1 MASFE
6 TDSFQER
13 REALAGDAAISF
25 DARRRKVRT
34 YSFPAA
40 IRLHS
45 ISTYILFQCLQIM
58 LSGLD
63 RIEATMKECPADETM
78 PANATSMLLCERV
91 ATFWLGQVRAFE

>member
-45 ISTYILFQCLQIM
+45 ISTYILF
-58 LSGLD
+58 
-63 RIEATMKECPADETM
+63 
-78 PANATSMLLCERV
+78 
-91 ATFWLGQVRAFE
+91 